1 MSVPIGAWLTVKE
14 LQFCEE
20 TSFGVLP
27 NSPSFT
33 PVGYE
38 PRVKFNIDP
47 GMVAIP
53 KPGSEDVQT
62 VQAGAVRENTWEV
75 VYQPTD
81 LTFAKYG
88 ANSQSLGPGSIDKSF
103 TLLMSVML
111 NAATETWLIL
121 QGARPD
127 TTIISGRAGGPLQ
140 IRMIGK
146 AQTFPIPVQ
155 ADPGYAYAT
164 SSTAQPI
171 KLEDGGVNPFS
182 VGLVHL
188 DLFEISVEV
197 RRNLSIIPQP
207 GSNTPQ
213 TIQPQNRQITG
224 TFSALW
230 QSLSLMTSLQNLSTQ
245 NMLWEIQASLGTE
258 LDLTL
263 SKLTKMNSLHFS
275 NGDPAIME
283 NYAFQATQASLG

>member
-1 MSVPIGAWLTVKE
+1 MVP
-14 LQFCEE
+14 
-20 TSFGVLP
+20 
-27 NSPSFT
+27 
-33 PVGYE
+33 
-38 PRVKFNIDP
+38 
-47 GMVAIP
+47 IP

-62 VQAGAVRENTWEV
+62 VQAGAARENTWEV

-88 ANSQSLGPGSIDKSF
+88 VNSQNLGPGSIDKSF

-111 NAATETWLIL
+111 NAATETWLVL

-146 AQTFPIPVQ
+146 AQTFPTPVQ

-171 KLEDGGVNPFS
+171 KLEDGGLNPFS
-182 VGLVHL
+182 VGLVQL

-213 TIQPQNRQITG
+213 IIQPQNRQITG

-230 QSLSLMTSLQNLSTQ
+230 ERLDLMTSLQNLSTQ

-263 SKLTKMNSLHFS
+263 SQLTKLNSLYFS
-275 NGDPAIME
+275 NGEPAIME